1 MIKIITFIII
11 SSALN
16 GLNFVIFM
24 THQDYESA
32 NVFIF
37 LIVFFLSLILTSIL
51 FPPFVYLRKNYGL
64 PVFFGGSITAGA
76 LTSLIVK
83 NLITGFYIEFGILDF
98 YYMAFG
104 SSAGLCACVIFIF
117 CERNIKISW

>member
-11 SSALN
+11 SSVLN

-24 THQDYESA
+24 THQDYESV

-37 LIVFFLSLILTSIL
+37 LTVFFSA
-51 FPPFVYLRKNYGL
+51 
-64 PVFFGGSITAGA
+64 SITSGA
-76 LTSLIVK
+76 LTSLFVK
-83 NLITGFYIEFGILDF
+83 NLITGFYMELGILDF

-104 SSAGLCACVIFIF
+104 ASAGLCACVVFIF
-117 CERNIKISW
+117 CERNIRIS